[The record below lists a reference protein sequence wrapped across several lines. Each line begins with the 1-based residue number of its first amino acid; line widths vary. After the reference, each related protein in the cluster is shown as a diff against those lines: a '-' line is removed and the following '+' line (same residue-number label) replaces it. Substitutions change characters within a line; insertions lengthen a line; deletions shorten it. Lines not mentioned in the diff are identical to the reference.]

1 MDNTYYYLVFGIIVY
16 LLFTHILENY
26 INHENFDPSLVPVS
40 SIVSLAK
47 QSQKLLNGNG
57 TLTNPSN
64 LQIGTS
70 PSASGS
76 LKVKGDTSVSGNTIL
91 NTLTTTGSTNLS
103 NLEVSENST
112 IDGILTT
119 GNNTTSPQFHT
130 SGSSGAY
137 YINPRSG
144 TGSYAWYN
152 PSGNSTNLFS
162 DVYKKDVVTIDN
174 TETTNMINANA
185 SGTLSV
191 TGTSTLNTTNIS
203 GNLTATGATNSFK
216 NGTIGTSW
224 FPYTDG
230 VNYIRG
236 NLQIDG
242 NTTINGTI
250 KSGHTFVYQTSIRS
264 PANGGTSDIIN
275 TSLLV
280 SGVTYLAEAHFIF
293 YRSGSGFDGTNIYF
307 MQGGSIVGLPGS
319 MGYDNNILDLGG
331 IAQNNQWGGMAPRK
345 SAVAIITGPNV
356 QLRLKCGNDD
366 SWTVYILAVF
376 TPTTALP

>member
-152 PSGNSTNLFS
+152 PSGSSTNLFS

-203 GNLTATGATNSFK
+203 GNLTATGASNNFK
-216 NGTIGTSW
+216 NGTIGTSH

-236 NLQIDG
+236 DLRINND
-242 NTTINGTI
+242 TTVNGVI
-250 KSGHTFVYQTSIRS
+250 KSGHTFYATVTMKLEGKGATQDIYLNS
-264 PANGGTSDIIN
+264 PLIPNK
-275 TSLLV
+275 L
-280 SGVTYLAEAHFIF
+280 YFAEAHVHFT
-293 YRSGSGFDGTNIYF
+293 RTGSGYDGVALYFFQNNVIGLPSLMGFNHNRITFDGIQQT
-307 MQGGSIVGLPGS
+307 G
-319 MGYDNNILDLGG
+319 
-331 IAQNNQWGGMAPRK
+331 WGWVAPRT
-345 SAVAIITGPNV
+345 SAIAVITGPTIN
-356 QLRLKCGNDD
+356 LRAKVGNDD
-366 SWTVYILAVF
+366 FWTITVLIVVK
-376 TPTTALP
+376 PI

>member
-1 MDNTYYYLVFGIIVY
+1 MYFYLIFGILLY
-16 LLFTHILENY
+16 LIFTRILENY
-26 INHENFDPSLVPVS
+26 INIDQENFDPSLVPIS
-40 SIVSLAK
+40 SIISLSKVA
-47 QSQKLLNGNG
+47 QKLINENG
-57 TLTNPSN
+57 TLINPGN
-64 LQIGTS
+64 LQLGASTS
-70 PSASGS
+70 TPGN
-76 LKVKGDTSVSGNTIL
+76 LTVTGLTNISGNTTL
-91 NTLTTTGSTNLS
+91 NTLNTPGLSTFNSLGVKGNTVLSGTLSVTG
-103 NLEVSENST
+103 
-112 IDGILTT
+112 D
-119 GNNTTSPQFHT
+119 TTSPQFHT
-130 SGSSGAY
+130 SGSSGAFH
-137 YINPRSG
+137 INPRSG
-144 TGSYAWYN
+144 TGSYTWYN
-152 PSGNSTNLFS
+152 PDGSSVNLWSNSLN
-162 DVYKKDVVTIDN
+162 KDIITFDN
-174 TETTNMINANA
+174 TGTTNMINAKA
-185 SGTLSV
+185 SDTLNV
-191 TGTSTLNTTNIS
+191 KGTSTLGATNIS
-203 GNLTATGATNSFK
+203 GNLVATGATNSFK

-280 SGVTYLAEAHFIF
+280 SGVTYLAEAHFYF

-366 SWTVYILAVF
+366 SWNIYILAVF